1 MILDI
6 DTNKDNEVI
15 IDSIKSFE
23 DALVDFEILGYVWY
37 NGKKPTDFIDEKVI
51 WYLKTHKEHLYLVAW
66 KEKKLN
72 ISHWKMFKED

>member
-37 NGKKPTDFIDEKVI
+37 NGKNQQI
-51 WYLKTHKEHLYLVAW
+51 L
-66 KEKKLN
+66 
-72 ISHWKMFKED
+72 